1 MDASEFKKAKRP
13 SSAQELGRFP
23 VRLKELIG
31 SSSVRGFATK
41 CGLSEAVLRSYLR
54 GDTFPT
60 LDRLELIAKA
70 GETRVGWLAT
80 GEGPIKRGDRVCDVA
95 AENRA
100 DREMLAPDEYV
111 LVPRY
116 DVSASAGPGSL
127 VSSEQVVDHLAFKR
141 EWTKRLGLE
150 GGQLALITAVGDSM
164 EPTIR
169 EGFLLLV
176 DLRQHQVGGDAI
188 YILRFDHELIAKRL
202 QRMFDGG
209 VKIKSDNPAYDE
221 QLVPVDQVAKL
232 NIIGKVVWGGGRM

>member
-1 MDASEFKKAKRP
+1 LDTSEFNKAKRP
-13 SSAQELGRFP
+13 SSTHELGRFP
-23 VRLKELIG
+23 DRLKELIG
-31 SSSVRGFATK
+31 SSSVRSFAIK

-54 GDTFPT
+54 GNTFPT
-60 LDRLELIAKA
+60 LDRLELIATS
-70 GETRVGWLAT
+70 GEVRAGWLAT
-80 GEGPIKRGDRVCDVA
+80 GEGPRERDDQVCEAA
-95 AENRA
+95 AEYFT
-100 DREMLAPDEYV
+100 DREMLSPDEYV

-116 DVSASAGPGSL
+116 DVTASAGPGAL

-141 EWTKRLGLE
+141 KWIKRLGLD

-221 QLVPVDQVAKL
+221 QLVPGDQVAKL